1 MQRDFVFLLD
11 SSDKMQKK
19 FTVMLDFVERMVQK
33 LNVDENKDR
42 VSVVQYSKAPSADFF
57 LNTHQTQQSVV
68 EKVKSL
74 RHRGGSPLNTGA
86 ALNYVKDHIFT
97 VSSGSRHQ
105 HGVPQILVLV
115 TGGRSND
122 DVRNAVENLS
132 LMGVKAFVVGM
143 KDADILEMQSISQEA
158 SRAFLVDDSS
168 NLSDIEQQ
176 ILSTSERNVKP
187 VTALAS
193 HGKIVLDRTNTT

>member
-1 MQRDFVFLLD
+1 MFLLD

-33 LNVDENKDR
+33 LNVDENKDQ
-42 VSVVQYSKAPSADFF
+42 VSVVQYSKAPSVDFF
-57 LNTHQTQQSVV
+57 LNTHQTQQRVV
-68 EKVKSL
+68 EHVKSL

-86 ALNYVKDHIFT
+86 ALNYVKEHVFK
-97 VSSGSRHQ
+97 VSSGSRRQ

-132 LMGVKAFVVGM
+132 MMGVKVFVVGM